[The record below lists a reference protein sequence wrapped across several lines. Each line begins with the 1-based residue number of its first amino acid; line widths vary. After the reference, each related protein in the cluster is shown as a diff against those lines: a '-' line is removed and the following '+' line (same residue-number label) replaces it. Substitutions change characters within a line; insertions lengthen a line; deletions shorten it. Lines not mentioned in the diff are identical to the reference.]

1 MNVGLALEIDAS
13 IDSMSDVVTELD
25 DTVKKW
31 FRERSYGSDVANVFI
46 GIVLT
51 TPASERLHP
60 VRDLK
65 FKKRVRFTIP
75 KVDLENVVEFDVKP
89 NFEIFSKLSPPQA
102 REYLAGLIVESTE
115 VMTRHQSKFP
125 NFDIARFK
133 EDLRACLRV

>member
-31 FRERSYGSDVANVFI
+31 FRERSYGSDVASVFI

-75 KVDLENVVEFDVKP
+75 KVDLENVVEYDVKP